1 MPTAIR
7 KCGAENSS
15 QVSPWSAP
23 TKTLATVTSCWVTS
37 LSYFGLMALHR
48 MGSPSGASARGGCQC
63 QPQHSRGT
71 SKPGTGLEMRDSRV
85 LREGCFP
92 VDSKM
97 DGSRW
102 KRIIAS
108 PTQPQP
114 HSFPALGLSSSRPS
128 HLLLLLTTQLGPQQA
143 PSTNNTENR
152 LWSRDRRNCKLG
164 EGIHSSFADIL
175 CPWRRSCGYSW
186 RCPGSWARHQ
196 WSRVTHTLCTL
207 LLRLTDKKY
216 T

>member
-102 KRIIAS
+102 KRITHPATATFLPSAGAELIQTFPPSAA
-108 PTQPQP
+108 PHHPARATAGTQHKQYWEPAMIQRQEKLQTRRRDPQQLCWYP
-114 HSFPALGLSSSRPS
+114 LPLEKELW
-128 HLLLLLTTQLGPQQA
+128 LLLALPGELGKA
-143 PSTNNTENR
+143 PVEPS
-152 LWSRDRRNCKLG
+152 D
-164 EGIHSSFADIL
+164 
-175 CPWRRSCGYSW
+175 SCT
-186 RCPGSWARHQ
+186 
-196 WSRVTHTLCTL
+196 VHTAFKAH
-207 LLRLTDKKY
+207 R
-216 T
+216 